1 VFPFR
6 KSNSTA
12 HFVLLRPARAGL
24 QGASIVGQW
33 VSWGAKNS
41 FHAGTEVFSMK
52 VILKEDIPKLGRM
65 GKTVDVKPGYGRNYL
80 IPQGKAILATSKN
93 LKALEHERMLIQR
106 KADLLRKDA
115 EGLAGKISGLTIT
128 LTRKVV
134 EEDKLYGSV
143 SVSDISQALEEAG
156 VEIERKLIK
165 LDEPIKSLGEFKV
178 SIKMYHDVT
187 AELTVQVV
195 KEE

>member
-1 VFPFR
+1 
-6 KSNSTA
+6 
-12 HFVLLRPARAGL
+12 
-24 QGASIVGQW
+24 
-33 VSWGAKNS
+33 
-41 FHAGTEVFSMK
+41 MK

-65 GKTVDVKPGYGRNYL
+65 GQTVDVARGYGRNYL
-80 IPQGKAILATSKN
+80 LPQGKAIVATSKN

-106 KADLLRKDA
+106 KADLARKEA
-115 EGLAGKISGLTIT
+115 EGLAGKIKGMTLT

-143 SVSDISQALEEAG
+143 SVSDIAQALEEAG

-178 SIKMYHDVT
+178 AIRAHHDVT
-187 AELTVQVV
+187 AELTVQIV
-195 KEE
+195 KED

>member
-1 VFPFR
+1 
-6 KSNSTA
+6 
-12 HFVLLRPARAGL
+12 
-24 QGASIVGQW
+24 
-33 VSWGAKNS
+33 
-41 FHAGTEVFSMK
+41 MK

-65 GKTVDVKPGYGRNYL
+65 GQTVDVARGYGRNYL

-93 LKALEHERMLIQR
+93 LKSLEHERMLIQR
-106 KADLLRKDA
+106 KADLARKEA
-115 EGLAGKISGLTIT
+115 EGLAGKIKGMTLT

-143 SVSDISQALEEAG
+143 SVSDIAQALEEAG

-178 SIKMYHDVT
+178 AIKAYHDVT

-195 KEE
+195 KED

>member
-1 VFPFR
+1 
-6 KSNSTA
+6 
-12 HFVLLRPARAGL
+12 
-24 QGASIVGQW
+24 
-33 VSWGAKNS
+33 
-41 FHAGTEVFSMK
+41 MK

-65 GKTVDVKPGYGRNYL
+65 GQTVQVARGYGRNYL
-80 IPQGKAILATSKN
+80 IPQGKAIQATNKN

-106 KADLLRKDA
+106 KADLARKEA
-115 EGLAGKISGLTIT
+115 EGFAGKISGLTLT
-128 LTRKVV
+128 LSRKVV

-178 SIKMYHDVT
+178 AIKVYHDVT

-195 KEE
+195 KED

>member
-1 VFPFR
+1 
-6 KSNSTA
+6 
-12 HFVLLRPARAGL
+12 
-24 QGASIVGQW
+24 
-33 VSWGAKNS
+33 
-41 FHAGTEVFSMK
+41 MK

-65 GKTVDVKPGYGRNYL
+65 GQTVDVARGYGRNYL
-80 IPQGKAILATSKN
+80 IPQGKAIQATSKN

-106 KADLLRKDA
+106 KADLARKEA
-115 EGLAGKISGLTIT
+115 EGLAGKIRGLTLT

-143 SVSDISQALEEAG
+143 SISDISQALEEAG

-178 SIKMYHDVT
+178 SIKVYHDVT

-195 KEE
+195 KED

>member
-1 VFPFR
+1 
-6 KSNSTA
+6 
-12 HFVLLRPARAGL
+12 
-24 QGASIVGQW
+24 
-33 VSWGAKNS
+33 
-41 FHAGTEVFSMK
+41 MK

-65 GKTVDVKPGYGRNYL
+65 GQTVDVARGYGRNYL

-93 LKALEHERMLIQR
+93 LKGLEHERMLIQR
-106 KADLLRKDA
+106 KADLARKEA
-115 EGLAGKISGLTIT
+115 EGLAGKISGLTLT

-143 SVSDISQALEEAG
+143 SISDIAQALEEAG

-178 SIKMYHDVT
+178 AIKAYHDVT

-195 KEE
+195 KED

>member
-1 VFPFR
+1 
-6 KSNSTA
+6 
-12 HFVLLRPARAGL
+12 
-24 QGASIVGQW
+24 
-33 VSWGAKNS
+33 
-41 FHAGTEVFSMK
+41 MK

-65 GKTVDVKPGYGRNYL
+65 GQTVQVARGYGRNYL
-80 IPQGKAILATSKN
+80 IPQGKAIQATNKN

-106 KADLLRKDA
+106 KADLARKEA
-115 EGLAGKISGLTIT
+115 EGLAGKISGLTLT

-178 SIKMYHDVT
+178 SVKVYHDVT
-187 AELTVQVV
+187 AKITVQVV
-195 KEE
+195 KED